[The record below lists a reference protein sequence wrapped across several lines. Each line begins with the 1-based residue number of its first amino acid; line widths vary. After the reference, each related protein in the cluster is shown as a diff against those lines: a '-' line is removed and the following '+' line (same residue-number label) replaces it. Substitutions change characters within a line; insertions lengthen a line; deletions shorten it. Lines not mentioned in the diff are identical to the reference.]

1 MEKHRKKFFFV
12 KNFIIV
18 LKNSMIKNN
27 VPVHSAEAAFFIIIA
42 FLPTTMLLLTLLNY
56 LPFSEEQIQGFSVD
70 FLTPQVSSF
79 VESLLEEV
87 YQKSTGA
94 VISVATITALWAA
107 SRGLLSIIKG
117 LNSIYS
123 VEEKRGFIKM
133 RIVTMFYMLAFMIT
147 LIITLV
153 VLVFG
158 GAIANWLIDL
168 FPFLESSN
176 TFFTWTRWL
185 FGFCLL
191 VLFFWVLYSF
201 APGRKTRSVKEF
213 PGAFLSA
220 AGWLGFSALYSVYI
234 NNFANYSYLYGSLTA
249 IVLLMLWLYFCMN
262 IMFFGAQFNVM
273 MRGVVFRPRVKGKIK
288 RRVAVN
294 GDRKEQK

>member
-12 KNFIIV
+12 KNFIIM

-42 FLPTTMLLLTLLNY
+42 FLPTMMLLLTLLNY
-56 LPFSEEQIQGFSVD
+56 LPFSDEQVQGFSVD
-70 FLTPQVSSF
+70 FLTPQVSAF

-87 YQKSTGA
+87 HQKTTGA

-107 SRGLLSIIKG
+107 SRGLLAIIKG
-117 LNSIYS
+117 LNSIYGII
-123 VEEKRGFIKM
+123 EKRGFIKM
-133 RIVTMFYMLAFMIT
+133 RLVTMLYMLAFMVT

-158 GAIANWLIDL
+158 GAIANWLLDF
-168 FPFLESSN
+168 FPFLEDHS

-213 PGAFLSA
+213 PGAFLCA
-220 AGWLGFSALYSVYI
+220 AGWVGFSALYSVYI

-249 IVLLMLWLYFCMN
+249 IILLMLWLYFCMN

-288 RRVAVN
+288 RRN
-294 GDRKEQK
+294 IQT

>member
-1 MEKHRKKFFFV
+1 MT
-12 KNFIIV
+12 
-18 LKNSMIKNN
+18 KNSMKKNN
-27 VPVHSAEAAFFIIIA
+27 VTVHSAEAAFFIIIA
-42 FLPTTMLLLTLLNY
+42 SLPMAMLFLTFLNY

-70 FLTPQVSSF
+70 FLSPQVSSF
-79 VESLLEEV
+79 VETMLEEV
-87 YQKSTGA
+87 YLKTSGA

-107 SRGLLSIIKG
+107 SRGLLSMIRG
-117 LNSIYS
+117 LNSIYGID
-123 VEEKRGFIKM
+123 EKRGFIKM
-133 RIVTMFYMLAFMIT
+133 RLITMLYMLAFMIT

-158 GAIANWLIDL
+158 RVIADWLIGV
-168 FPFLESSN
+168 FPFLEAHS
-176 TFFTWTRWL
+176 TFFVWTRWL
-185 FGFCLL
+185 LGFCLL

-220 AGWLGFSALYSVYI
+220 AGWVGFSALYSFYI

-273 MRGVVFRPRVKGKIK
+273 MRGVVFRPSIKGKI
-288 RRVAVN
+288 RRNVS
-294 GDRKEQK
+294 

>member
-1 MEKHRKKFFFV
+1 MEIVEINTEKHRKKFFFA
-12 KNFIIV
+12 KNFIIM
-18 LKNSMIKNN
+18 LKNSMMKNN

-42 FLPTTMLLLTLLNY
+42 SLPTAMLFLTLLNY
-56 LPFSEEQIQGFSVD
+56 LPFSAEQIEGFSVD
-70 FLTPQVSSF
+70 FLSPQVTAF
-79 VESLLEEV
+79 VESLLDEV
-87 YQKSTGA
+87 YQKSSSA

-107 SRGLLSIIKG
+107 SRGLLAMIRG
-117 LNSIYS
+117 LNSIYGI
-123 VEEKRGFIKM
+123 EEKRGFIRM
-133 RIVTMFYMLAFMIT
+133 RLVTMLYMLAFMIT

-158 GAIANWLIDL
+158 GAIASWLVEF
-168 FPFLESSN
+168 FPFLEAHS
-176 TFFTWTRWL
+176 TFFVWTRWI

-213 PGAFLSA
+213 PGAFLCA
-220 AGWLGFSALYSVYI
+220 AGWVGFSALYSFYI

-273 MRGVVFRPRVKGKIK
+273 MRGVVFRPRVKGRI
-288 RRVAVN
+288 RR
-294 GDRKEQK
+294 QP